1 MYIISD
7 AKHIKSRK
15 EKVNMQFTKSELWDM
30 LSFSNE
36 ELRGLNENL
45 YMRKIA
51 LLDELSNRIAENN
64 HIEIEFVSAES

>member
-1 MYIISD
+1 
-7 AKHIKSRK
+7 
-15 EKVNMQFTKSELWDM
+15 MQFTKSELWDM

-51 LLDELSNRIAENN
+51 LLDELSERMSEDN